1 MPIRKTESADLRKQ
15 YPLYIQLGLI
25 FALGLLIVAFNVE
38 WQSEEEFEIE
48 NEEQETIEMEEI
60 EQTDQAEE
68 PPPPPD
74 PQVPVEVPDD
84 EVLDD
89 ASVDLNAELDMDAG
103 PSDPPPPPP
112 EEEEE
117 EEEEEPEV
125 FVAVEQMPEL
135 KGGIGA
141 LQQQINYPEM
151 ARKAGIEGQVIV
163 QFVVDENGNVLD
175 PEVLRGIGAGADEE
189 ALRVVKEAEFTPG
202 QQRGEPVRVK
212 MSLPIR
218 FSLN

>member
-1 MPIRKTESADLRKQ
+1 MAVRKTDAAGLRER
-15 YPLYIQLGLI
+15 YPLYFELGLI
-25 FALGLLIVAFNVE
+25 AALGILIIAFNVE
-38 WQSEEEFEIE
+38 WQSEDEFEIE
-48 NEEQETIEMEEI
+48 NEEQETVEMEEV
-60 EQTDQAEE
+60 EQTEQIEE
-68 PPPPPD
+68 PPPPPE

-103 PSDPPPPPP
+103 PSNPPPPP
-112 EEEEE
+112 EEDEE

-135 KGGIGA
+135 KGGIGE
-141 LQQQINYPEM
+141 LQQQIEYPEM
-151 ARKAGIEGQVIV
+151 AKKAGVEGQVIV
-163 QFVVDENGNVLD
+163 QFVVDENGNVLN
-175 PEVLRGIGAGADEE
+175 PQVLRGIGAGADEE